1 MWGKYLRRI
10 YKDLKK
16 NNRLY
21 SKVKKAIDAAGEIHF
36 KNEIFS
42 IKKTR

>member
-1 MWGKYLRRI
+1 MGQI
-10 YKDLKK
+10 PEKDIQGLEK